1 MTGFHRF
8 FLFYRI
14 WPTVYYSSNDA
25 HSQNVPNF
33 FNLSVCAPI
42 ATSNQHCSGDH
53 VCYTADF
60 VSFYSLGQ
68 CLVVNFVSIFGV
80 FFVASHGS
88 CVYKSENRMLTLSFD
103 FSSAAAFQFGGGNVT
118 ITLVCGMSL
127 VSSNLH
133 CICNNCYLHV
143 PY

>member
-1 MTGFHRF
+1 MFAILLTLFHSIHWVSVWLLI
-8 FLFYRI
+8 LFPF
-14 WPTVYYSSNDA
+14 W
-25 HSQNVPNF
+25 
-33 FNLSVCAPI
+33 
-42 ATSNQHCSGDH
+42 
-53 VCYTADF
+53 
-60 VSFYSLGQ
+60 
-68 CLVVNFVSIFGV
+68 V